1 MKRLFLRA
9 IALQRRRQTLAV
21 STFEQHCARLRG
33 SLREILNL
41 QPKAVEGKR
50 LLKRY
55 QKIRA
60 HLLLFLTDETIP
72 PTNHS
77 SEQALR
83 WSVIFR
89 KVTNGFRSNWGVE
102 LFAQVRSLVNTAKR
116 QGISA
121 FDAIARALTSHQT
134 DWLLG

>member
-1 MKRLFLRA
+1 MRTFLALFASRMKRLFLKA
-9 IALQRRRQTLAV
+9 IALQQRQRTLVAWII
-21 STFEQHCARLRG
+21 EQYCARFRG
-33 SLREILNL
+33 SMREILNL
-41 QPKAVEGKR
+41 KPQSVEGQR

-72 PTNHS
+72 PTNNS

-89 KVTNGFRSNWGVE
+89 KVTNSFRS
-102 LFAQVRSLVNTAKR
+102 
-116 QGISA
+116 
-121 FDAIARALTSHQT
+121 D
-134 DWLLG
+134 